1 MEHKRDNEMDVESQ
15 LQLIESIV
23 VQCQK
28 AVREDGSLFVLWGL
42 LAVTGSLLSFGA
54 GFLRLPGWVFA
65 IIWGGG
71 FLGIGLPVT
80 IRHIRARSRRVRTFG
95 ERVLGHIWMGILIVS
110 LAVCL
115 LLVFHG
121 FLLGTLENLETP
133 GPLEGYSKAVQ
144 MLSLI
149 IIPLLLGAAYF
160 PFAVLLDWKPFYLFG
175 SLWILAGIL
184 MLLVEGLSV
193 FLVFDMAILVCEVLP
208 GLLLRKRT
216 LGNK

>member
-1 MEHKRDNEMDVESQ
+1 MDVESQ

-23 VQCQK
+23 AQCQK
-28 AVREDGSLFVLWGL
+28 AVIEDGSLFVLWGL
-42 LAVTGSLLSFGA
+42 LAVTASLLSFGV
-54 GFLRLPGWVFA
+54 GFLRLPGWIFA
-65 IIWGGG
+65 LIWGGG

-80 IRHIRARSRRVRTFG
+80 FRHMRVRRRRVRTFG

-115 LLVFHG
+115 LLVFQIFFQG
-121 FLLGTLENLETP
+121 I
-133 GPLEGYSKAVQ
+133 LEGSSKAVP
-144 MLSLI
+144 MFSLI

-175 SLWILAGIL
+175 SLWILAGLL
-184 MLLVEGLSV
+184 MFLVEGLSV
-193 FLVFDMAILVCEVLP
+193 FFVFDGAILVCEVLP

-216 LGNK
+216 LVTSNEGV